1 MRHDCAFERG
11 CFDDVSVCVC
21 FESIFLCLRW
31 FSDVIAD
38 FFFAGLNEGMG
49 VRLSNAFVGIYV
61 YEILVI
67 LYESYM
73 CKITHTLHR
82 KITPDSSLKAHRYR
96 QQKLS
101 NACN

>member
-1 MRHDCAFERG
+1 MLLKEGVLMMCLSAFVLKV
-11 CFDDVSVCVC
+11 FFCVC
-21 FESIFLCLRW
+21 GGLVMLSLT
-31 FSDVIAD
+31 

-96 QQKLS
+96 QQKLIS